1 MTSYVKAG
9 QFENPTDINRFDGT
23 INYKGTE
30 FEYTFF
36 ITPVTR
42 GTQDYEWI
50 VENMIRRR
58 QKGEPRKACLGTTK
72 KVIEHYLD
80 EELTSAYGFV
90 RQVGYEDEASG
101 AIQIY
106 DWSKKKDANKN
117 AWVTDLCRHYDSR
130 VIRSKI
136 SPVKVLLYLFEQMV
150 INQLKQPH
158 IYLMVENRNE
168 HVLVPIYENYGFRRI
183 EDDIF
188 SDHEIIY
195 MKKKIRRDYRY
206 ADFPFGGVEEGPSP
220 TMSISRSKFTRS
232 RRESR
237 RNGMTRSRRLPG
249 GSNERLRKRREN

>member
-9 QFENPTDINRFDGT
+9 QFENPTDINRFDDT
-23 INYKGTE
+23 INYKGVE

-36 ITPVTR
+36 VTPITR
-42 GTQDYEWI
+42 GTPDYEWI
-50 VENMIRRR
+50 VENITRRR

-72 KVIEHYLD
+72 KFIEQQLD

-106 DWSKKKDANKN
+106 DWSKKKDTRGSQSDQ
-117 AWVTDLCRHYDSR
+117 AWITDLCRHYDKRVMRSR
-130 VIRSKI
+130 I

-150 INQLKQPH
+150 MNQLKQPY

-168 HVLVPIYENYGFRRI
+168 DVLVPIYENYGFGRI
-183 EDDIF
+183 EDDNL
-188 SDHEIIY
+188 SDPKSIY
-195 MKKKIRRDYRY
+195 MKKKIRRDHRY

-220 TMSISRSKFTRS
+220 IMSISRSRFTRS

-237 RNGMTRSRRLPG
+237 RSGNTRSRRVPG
-249 GSNERLRKRREN
+249 GSK

>member
-42 GTQDYEWI
+42 GTPDYEWI
-50 VENMIRRR
+50 VENITRRR

-72 KVIEHYLD
+72 KVIEHQLD

-106 DWSKKKDANKN
+106 DWSKKKDANQQS
-117 AWVTDLCRHYDSR
+117 WITDLCRHYDNR
-130 VIRSKI
+130 VIRSRI

-150 INQLKQPH
+150 MNQLKQPH

-220 TMSISRSKFTRS
+220 TISISRSRLTRS

-237 RNGMTRSRRLPG
+237 RSGMTRSRRLPG
-249 GSNERLRKRREN
+249 GKLYVDKP

>member
-1 MTSYVKAG
+1 MIIYTTTMTSYTKAG
-9 QFENPTDINRFDGT
+9 QFENPTDISRFDGT
-23 INYKGTE
+23 VNYKGTE

-36 ITPVTR
+36 VTPLTR
-42 GTQDYEWI
+42 GTPDYEWV
-50 VENMIRRR
+50 VENITRRR
-58 QKGEPRKACLGTTK
+58 QKGEPNKACLGTTK
-72 KVIEHYLD
+72 KFIEHYLD
-80 EELTSAYGFV
+80 NQLTSLYGFV

-106 DWSKKKDANKN
+106 DWSKKKDTNQH
-117 AWVTDLCRHYDSR
+117 AWITDLCRHYDKR
-130 VIRSKI
+130 VIRPRI

-183 EDDIF
+183 EDD
-188 SDHEIIY
+188 SDVKHIY

-206 ADFPFGGVEEGPSP
+206 ADFPFGGVEDGESP
-220 TMSISRSKFTRS
+220 TMSNRFTRS

-237 RNGMTRSRRLPG
+237 KSGNTRSRRG
-249 GSNERLRKRREN
+249 

>member
-9 QFENPTDINRFDGT
+9 QFENPTDISRFDGT

-30 FEYTFF
+30 FEYIFF
-36 ITPVTR
+36 ITPITR
-42 GTQDYEWI
+42 GTPDYEWI
-50 VENMIRRR
+50 VENITRRR

-72 KVIEHYLD
+72 KFIEHYLD

-106 DWSKKKDANKN
+106 DWSKKPKQENQPQS
-117 AWVTDLCRHYDSR
+117 WITDLCRHYDSR
-130 VIRSKI
+130 VIRSRI

-150 INQLKQPH
+150 MNQLKQPH

-168 HVLVPIYENYGFRRI
+168 DVLVPIYENYGFRRI
-183 EDDIF
+183 EDDNL
-188 SDHEIIY
+188 SDPKSIY
-195 MKKKIRRDYRY
+195 MKKKIRRDHRY

-220 TMSISRSKFTRS
+220 TVSISRSKFTRS

-237 RNGMTRSRRLPG
+237 KSGNTRSRRG
-249 GSNERLRKRREN
+249 